1 MADEPAPAPH
11 LTIHGGVTNHDTL
24 YGDGTAV
31 QSETADTLAIAR
43 FFGPEVTE
51 RPARITFAEV
61 HTASPLRASIARA
74 QVAAQ
79 SAAAKSPLLVIAGRG
94 RRGGLSHRGEL
105 DTLLRERVGADKDIG
120 SALGLVASTQVR
132 ASLGDVGTAV
142 VASRIAGSLL
152 VVQANVAVPKPKSA

>member
-43 FFGPEVTE
+43 FFGAEVAE

-74 QVAAQ
+74 QVAAA
-79 SAAAKSPLLVIAGRG
+79 SASATSPLLVVAGRG

-105 DTLLRERVGADKDIG
+105 DTLLRERVGASKDVAG
-120 SALGLVASTQVR
+120 ALGLVASTQVR
-132 ASLGDVGTAV
+132 NALGDVGSAV
-142 VASRIAGSLL
+142 VASRLAGSLL
-152 VVQANVAVPKPKSA
+152 VVQANVVLPKPKSV